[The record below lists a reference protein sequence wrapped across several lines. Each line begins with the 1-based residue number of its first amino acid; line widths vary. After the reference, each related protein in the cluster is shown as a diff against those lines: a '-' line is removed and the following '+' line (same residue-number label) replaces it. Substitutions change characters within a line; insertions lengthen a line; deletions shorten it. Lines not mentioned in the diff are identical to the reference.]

1 MKYFENKRVRNTI
14 NKIEGLKT
22 QAVNR
27 KIYGVRMSLERV
39 SSTLINR
46 SGKYTRKQYRL
57 VNDCL
62 DSVAR
67 NLSNEYS
74 TLIKNECL
82 KASSIILGTYSEP
95 SKAEQLIITDQQ
107 KADELESKIRYT
119 TERLAV
125 VNKEMDATLGNDE
138 ITWKKLNKERTF
150 LMGNLMAAN
159 QVFDSLLTHSN
170 NLKNAEA
177 LRDLRNRYSALV
189 IEQQPMVDMDEFV
202 DNAETNKY
210 ANEESNRQSSEM
222 SKILYENCA
231 DDDDAYRKAL
241 EQKMISSSGKGL
253 AEKQSDD
260 PSISSLSLN
269 EANRI

>member
-1 MKYFENKRVRNTI
+1 
-14 NKIEGLKT
+14 
-22 QAVNR
+22 
-27 KIYGVRMSLERV
+27 
-39 SSTLINR
+39 
-46 SGKYTRKQYRL
+46 
-57 VNDCL
+57 
-62 DSVAR
+62 
-67 NLSNEYS
+67 
-74 TLIKNECL
+74 
-82 KASSIILGTYSEP
+82 
-95 SKAEQLIITDQQ
+95 
-107 KADELESKIRYT
+107 
-119 TERLAV
+119 
-125 VNKEMDATLGNDE
+125 MDATLGNDE